1 MITYHAGMEI
11 GNEITSITGIPDAQ
25 EVEIGARA
33 QILGQNPL
41 PTITTNDQFIKY
53 VFVGWSEDP
62 NSNNIK
68 YYPGQMSDIIYEDTD
83 LYAVWRISL
92 SNLDWKIDYYW
103 VNEGEPFDKTFR
115 WVDDGSISRIKITE
129 STDGAKVE
137 MIGNS
142 RWEGK
147 GATWAT
153 FKSEFI
159 EIQEFQFKYSINKG
173 DSFNSGGFMF
183 NVIET
188 PTTLE
193 GYMLSINFAG
203 DFFRMASGKTGAI
216 YKFVYNK
223 GNSIGNPEKNKENVE
238 SLKLIETFNFGA
250 YTSGRESSGS
260 GTVSIKVVDGGYLIT
275 ANELSQDCFVPV
287 ANIQPDTFGFYSD
300 HYHHFCQQIGYFILE
315 NIKVVVVR
323 NK

>member
-1 MITYHAGMEI
+1 
-11 GNEITSITGIPDAQ
+11 
-25 EVEIGARA
+25 
-33 QILGQNPL
+33 
-41 PTITTNDQFIKY
+41 
-53 VFVGWSEDP
+53 
-62 NSNNIK
+62 
-68 YYPGQMSDIIYEDTD
+68 MSDIIYEDTD